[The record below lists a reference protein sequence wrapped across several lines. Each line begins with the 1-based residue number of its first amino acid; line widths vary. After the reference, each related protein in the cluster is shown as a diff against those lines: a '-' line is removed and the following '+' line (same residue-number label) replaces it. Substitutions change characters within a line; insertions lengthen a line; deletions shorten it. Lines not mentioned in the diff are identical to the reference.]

1 MKKEIILFYTRYCG
15 KCFALRKRITKLK
28 ETNKFEFNYEFINAE
43 TEKKQVKK
51 YKIDSVPTLIYYEDD
66 VEVKRISGSIYDAAL
81 ETLLK

>member
-1 MKKEIILFYTRYCG
+1 MKKKIRLFYTRYCG

-28 ETNKFEFNYEFINAE
+28 ESGRFEFSYEFINAE

-51 YKIDSVPTLIYYEDD
+51 YNIESVPTLIYYEDD
-66 VEVKRISGSIYDAAL
+66 VEIKRISGSIYEEAL